1 MNRNPRR
8 FVDNNHLIIF
18 VYDSD
23 RCRGDRGFVSMES
36 MGDDIA
42 VFDNVSCGRDYFAID
57 NDGATSNR
65 IFLHKLVNAIN

>member
-1 MNRNPRR
+1 
-8 FVDNNHLIIF
+8 
-18 VYDSD
+18 
-23 RCRGDRGFVSMES
+23 MES